1 MVKVYELMN
10 KGIDPV
16 QYCLDKIEELGAEE
30 EPVEEVEET
39 PTPTPTNNN
48 TPTSEAG
55 SGSGT
60 DAGGD

>member
-16 QYCLDKIEELGAEE
+16 QYCLDKIEELGAED
-30 EPVEEVEET
+30 EEVEEVKK
-39 PTPTPTNNN
+39 TPTPTNNN

-55 SGSGT
+55 SSSGT